1 MFDLDTTEDPAWF
14 YLDSQHQWITGLMKE
29 TFDTAIQ
36 KINRVRAEDG
46 SEDSS
51 IKRSLTLKKAISQ
64 IPILK
69 EMGSEE
75 EKLDIEQ
82 KVWRATSD
90 LVKSLSSL
98 LLRCLPDF
106 WRLSKAFI
114 EGKFANKT
122 STTTISSNRKRR
134 QGMDMNKV
142 EQCQRMTRDI
152 IDQYVS
158 LLSDYFSLD
167 QKQLEMQKVKDGSER
182 CIMPSFVP
190 VNANSVYTS
199 EYLTLIIGDL
209 ATCVNDINNI
219 NLAGEAFSGLTNL
232 MEKARSK
239 FIDIVCKCWER
250 GM

>member
-98 LLRCLPDF
+98 FLRCLPDF
-106 WRLSKAFI
+106 WRLSKEFI
-114 EGKFANKT
+114 
-122 STTTISSNRKRR
+122 
-134 QGMDMNKV
+134 
-142 EQCQRMTRDI
+142 
-152 IDQYVS
+152 
-158 LLSDYFSLD
+158 
-167 QKQLEMQKVKDGSER
+167 
-182 CIMPSFVP
+182 
-190 VNANSVYTS
+190 
-199 EYLTLIIGDL
+199 
-209 ATCVNDINNI
+209 
-219 NLAGEAFSGLTNL
+219 
-232 MEKARSK
+232 
-239 FIDIVCKCWER
+239 
-250 GM
+250 